1 MNELQKWKEN
11 NEKEIVSLL
20 DAKQY
25 TKLLNE
31 YCKISG
37 LSQVKLAKQFCC
49 SRKALMRYQT
59 GIRNVPMGIVSTMI
73 QRINLEYSRK
83 NRKEN
88 VDNNTE
94 DDDKAIIWPWKD
106 GILFNIL
113 FLYRKAYNLSLF
125 EAACK
130 LDIQEE
136 TLRLY
141 EHGEKRISLP
151 DIEKILRGYGIKID
165 GLLPELASY
174 DGGKTYLPLKKPFHF
189 VINGMRFNIEG
200 TNFYRRVDD
209 EWYYDWHKWPMTRYD
224 AAGKPLLNYMPD
236 ELTVDEYINTD
247 ELAYIKDDFE
257 NYYEKDLSGLKLP
270 PNYRHLLEKSGK
282 KEGVKYSGYR
292 YTIDDIEFT
301 DDYKIKV
308 YVLPQGRTVA
318 FDLTEYVFSDSPWYC
333 TLRDKEYFFKGNLQ
347 YIGEQMPENQCIVWP
362 DGQYI
367 RFIELYMDKYKY
379 RYFAYKFGT
388 AGNNGYDVWTSYYW
402 DN

>member
-11 NEKEIVSLL
+11 NKKEIVSLL

-25 TKLLNE
+25 TNLLNE
-31 YCKISG
+31 YCNRSG
-37 LSQVKLAKQFCC
+37 LSQVKLAKQFGC
-49 SRKALMRYQT
+49 SRKALMRYQA
-59 GIRNVPMGIVSTMI
+59 GIRNVPMGIVSTI
-73 QRINLEYSRK
+73 IKRINLEYTKK

-94 DDDKAIIWPWKD
+94 DDDKAIIWPWKE

-141 EHGEKRISLP
+141 EHGEKKISLP

-165 GLLPELASY
+165 GLLPELISY
-174 DGGKTYLPLKKPFHF
+174 DGGKTYLPLKKPFYF
-189 VINGMRFNIEG
+189 VINGMKFDIEG
-200 TNFYRRVDD
+200 VKFYQRVDD

-224 AAGKPLLNYMPD
+224 STGKPLLNYMPD

-247 ELAYIKDDFE
+247 ELAYIKDDLE
-257 NYYEKDLSGLKLP
+257 NYYEKDLTGLKLP

-282 KEGVKYSGYR
+282 KEGITYSGYR
-292 YTIDDIEFT
+292 YTVDSIEFT
-301 DDYKIKV
+301 NGYQVKA
-308 YVLPQGRTVA
+308 YVWPQGKIVT
-318 FDLTEYVFSDSPWYC
+318 FDLNDYVFADSPWYNM
-333 TLRDKEYFFKGNLQ
+333 LQDKEYFLKGKIQ
-347 YIGEQMPENQCIVWP
+347 YIGDQIPKHQCIVWP

-367 RFIELYMDKYKY
+367 RFIELYMNKYKY
-379 RYFAYKFGT
+379 RYFAYKYGRIIN
-388 AGNNGYDVWTSYYW
+388 AEYDMWTDYYW

>member
-25 TKLLNE
+25 TKLINE
-31 YCKISG
+31 YCKKSG
-37 LSQVKLAKQFCC
+37 LSQVKLAKQFNC

-73 QRINLEYSRK
+73 RRLNLEYTRK

-94 DDDKAIIWPWKD
+94 DDDKAIIWPWKE

-141 EHGEKRISLP
+141 EHGEKKISLP

-165 GLLPELASY
+165 GLLPELIWREDIFTIEKAV
-174 DGGKTYLPLKKPFHF
+174 PFC
-189 VINGMRFNIEG
+189 
-200 TNFYRRVDD
+200 D
-209 EWYYDWHKWPMTRYD
+209 KWNEIRY
-224 AAGKPLLNYMPD
+224 
-236 ELTVDEYINTD
+236 
-247 ELAYIKDDFE
+247 
-257 NYYEKDLSGLKLP
+257 
-270 PNYRHLLEKSGK
+270 
-282 KEGVKYSGYR
+282 
-292 YTIDDIEFT
+292 
-301 DDYKIKV
+301 
-308 YVLPQGRTVA
+308 
-318 FDLTEYVFSDSPWYC
+318 
-333 TLRDKEYFFKGNLQ
+333 
-347 YIGEQMPENQCIVWP
+347 
-362 DGQYI
+362 
-367 RFIELYMDKYKY
+367 
-379 RYFAYKFGT
+379 
-388 AGNNGYDVWTSYYW
+388 
-402 DN
+402 

>member
-31 YCKISG
+31 YCKKSG
-37 LSQVKLAKQFCC
+37 LSQVKLAKQFNC

-73 QRINLEYSRK
+73 RRLNLEYTRK

-94 DDDKAIIWPWKD
+94 DDDKAIIWPWKE

-141 EHGEKRISLP
+141 EHGEKKISLP

-165 GLLPELASY
+165 GLLPELISY

-189 VINGMRFNIEG
+189 VINGMKFDIEG
-200 TNFYRRVDD
+200 VKFYQRVAD

-224 AAGKPLLNYMPD
+224 STGKPLLNYMPD

-247 ELAYIKDDFE
+247 ELAYIKDDLE
-257 NYYEKDLSGLKLP
+257 NYYEKDLTGLKLP
-270 PNYRHLLEKSGK
+270 PNYKYLLEKPEK

-292 YTIDDIEFT
+292 YTVDNIELT
-301 DDYKIKV
+301 NDYQVKA

-318 FDLTEYVFSDSPWYC
+318 FDLTEYVFSDSPWYNM
-333 TLRDKEYFFKGNLQ
+333 LQDKEYFFKGNFQ

-388 AGNNGYDVWTSYYW
+388 AGNDGYDVWTSYYW
-402 DN
+402 NN

>member
-37 LSQVKLAKQFCC
+37 LSQVKLAKQFNC

-73 QRINLEYSRK
+73 QRINLEYTKK
-83 NRKEN
+83 NRKDN

-94 DDDKAIIWPWKD
+94 DDDKVIVWPWKD

-113 FLYRKAYNLSLF
+113 FLYRKAYDLSMF
-125 EAACK
+125 DAACK

-141 EHGEKRISLP
+141 EHGEKKISLP

-165 GLLPELASY
+165 GLLPELISY
-174 DGGKTYLPLKKPFHF
+174 DGGKT
-189 VINGMRFNIEG
+189 
-200 TNFYRRVDD
+200 
-209 EWYYDWHKWPMTRYD
+209 
-224 AAGKPLLNYMPD
+224 
-236 ELTVDEYINTD
+236 
-247 ELAYIKDDFE
+247 
-257 NYYEKDLSGLKLP
+257 
-270 PNYRHLLEKSGK
+270 
-282 KEGVKYSGYR
+282 
-292 YTIDDIEFT
+292 
-301 DDYKIKV
+301 
-308 YVLPQGRTVA
+308 
-318 FDLTEYVFSDSPWYC
+318 
-333 TLRDKEYFFKGNLQ
+333 
-347 YIGEQMPENQCIVWP
+347 
-362 DGQYI
+362 
-367 RFIELYMDKYKY
+367 
-379 RYFAYKFGT
+379 
-388 AGNNGYDVWTSYYW
+388 SYYW